1 MYKLIEF
8 IRRIYVV
15 LLFILIEAIALN
27 YYAHSTYYTRAKIL
41 VHATAVTGA
50 FQQGILSLRQYFT
63 LRSENEMLTERIV
76 ELENTLTLY
85 RERDMQ
91 QQTDTLSM
99 VAMDSTMMAAMS
111 QYRYMSARVVSNT
124 INSTR
129 NLITI
134 NRGHQ
139 HGVLGEMAVVTPDG
153 AMVGYVVECSERYSI
168 VMPLLNTNFRTSG
181 KIAGDEH
188 FGSISWNGTSPHRV
202 QMSELTKY
210 SEFEVGDEVVAAGLS
225 HIFPEGIRIGY
236 VESRKENE
244 NLTSYDVEVRL
255 AADMTRLSNVI
266 LIENTNYAEITNLE
280 QSESVRKHK

>member
-27 YYAHSTYYTRAKIL
+27 YYAHSSYYTRAKIL
-41 VHATAVTGA
+41 AHANAVTGA
-50 FQQGILSLRQYFT
+50 LQQSILSLRQYFT
-63 LRSENEMLTERIV
+63 LRSENEMLTSRIV
-76 ELENTLTLY
+76 ELESELTLY
-85 RERDMQ
+85 RDREAQ
-91 QQTDTLSM
+91 QQTDTLTLS
-99 VAMDSTMMAAMS
+99 AMDPQMKEAISR
-111 QYRYMSARVVSNT
+111 YRYMSARVVSNT
-124 INSTR
+124 INSPR

-139 HGVLGEMAVVTPDG
+139 HGVLGDMAVITPDG

-188 FGSISWNGTSPHRV
+188 FGSISWDGTSPHRV

-210 SEFEVGDEVVAAGLS
+210 SEFEPGDEVVAAGLS

-236 VESRKENE
+236 VESHEENE
-244 NLTSYDVEVRL
+244 NMTSYDVQIRL

-266 LIENTNYAEITNLE
+266 LIENTSYAEIANLE
-280 QSESVRKHK
+280 QSESLKKFK

>member
-27 YYAHSTYYTRAKIL
+27 YYAHSSYYTRAKIL
-41 VHATAVTGA
+41 SHANMVTGA
-50 FQQGILSLRQYFT
+50 LQQGMLSLRQYFT
-63 LRSENEMLTERIV
+63 LRSENEMLTSRIV
-76 ELENTLTLY
+76 ELENTLSLY

-91 QQTDTLSM
+91 QQTDTLSLA
-99 VAMDSTMMAAMS
+99 AMDSTMMASMS

-124 INSTR
+124 INSPR

-139 HGVLGEMAVVTPDG
+139 DGVLGEMAVITPDG

-168 VMPLLNTNFRTSG
+168 VMPLLNTEFRTSG

-188 FGSISWNGTSPHRV
+188 FGSISWDGTSPHRV
-202 QMSELTKY
+202 QLSELTKY
-210 SEFEVGDEVVAAGLS
+210 SEFEEGDEVVAAGLS

-236 VESRKENE
+236 VESRKENS

-266 LIENTNYAEITNLE
+266 LIENTSYAEITNLE
-280 QSESVRKHK
+280 QSAKK

>member
-27 YYAHSTYYTRAKIL
+27 YYAHSSYYTRAKIL
-41 VHATAVTGA
+41 SHANMVTGA
-50 FQQGILSLRQYFT
+50 LQQGILSLRQYFT
-63 LRSENEMLTERIV
+63 LRSENEMLTSRIV

-91 QQTDTLSM
+91 QQTDTLSLA
-99 VAMDSTMMAAMS
+99 AMDSTMMASMS

-124 INSTR
+124 INSPR

-139 HGVLGEMAVVTPDG
+139 DGVLGEMAVITPDG

-168 VMPLLNTNFRTSG
+168 VMPLLNTEFRTSG

-188 FGSISWNGTSPHRV
+188 FGSISWDGTSPHRV
-202 QMSELTKY
+202 QLSELTKY
-210 SEFEVGDEVVAAGLS
+210 SEFEEGDEVVAAGLS
-225 HIFPEGIRIGY
+225 RIFPEGIRIGY
-236 VESRKENE
+236 VESRKENS

-266 LIENTNYAEITNLE
+266 LIENTSYAEITNLE
-280 QSESVRKHK
+280 QSAKK

>member
-1 MYKLIEF
+1 MYKLVEF

-27 YYAHSTYYTRAKIL
+27 YYAHSSYYTRAKIL
-41 VHATAVTGA
+41 SHANTVTGA
-50 FQQGILSLRQYFT
+50 LQQGILSLRQYFT
-63 LRSENEMLTERIV
+63 LRSENEMLTSRIV

-85 RERDMQ
+85 RERERE
-91 QQTDTLSM
+91 QQTDTLTLAS
-99 VAMDSTMMAAMS
+99 MDSVMMAAMS

-124 INSTR
+124 INSPR

-139 HGVLGEMAVVTPDG
+139 HGVLGDMAVVTPDG

-168 VMPLLNTNFRTSG
+168 VKPLLHTDFRTSG

-188 FGSISWNGTSPHRV
+188 FGSISWDGTSPHRV

-210 SEFEVGDEVVAAGLS
+210 SEFEEGDEVVATGLS

-244 NLTSYDVEVRL
+244 NQTSYDVEVRL

-280 QSESVRKHK
+280 ESVRNQ